1 MWGKWVL
8 AGKEGGGL
16 GTLAGRRKRM
26 RWVVAGVRGS
36 RTGAGGGGMMGA
48 VVEGTLGEKNW
59 GWRIVHLN
67 MKLITCKYNANDMQ
81 TSTGFL

>member
-1 MWGKWVL
+1 
-8 AGKEGGGL
+8 
-16 GTLAGRRKRM
+16 
-26 RWVVAGVRGS
+26 
-36 RTGAGGGGMMGA
+36 MMGA
-48 VVEGTLGEKNW
+48 VVEGNLGEKNW